1 MANKLTPKQ
10 ERFIKEYLISLN
22 VTDAAIR
29 AGYSEK
35 TASKIGSENLTK
47 PEIIAAIRAEQVKTS
62 NKLDITREN
71 VLEKLL
77 RIQDTTELTNPNA
90 SLKSIEMICKILG
103 LNEPLKQDITTNGK
117 DLMQDIKIKI
127 IRPKQQ
133 EEE

>member
-1 MANKLTPKQ
+1 MALTPKQ

-22 VTDAAIR
+22 VTDAAIK

-47 PEIIAAIRAEQVKTS
+47 PEIIEAIRVEQQKTS
-62 NKLDITREN
+62 DKLDITREN

-77 RIQDTTELTNPNA
+77 RIQETTELTNPNA

-103 LNEPLKQDITTNGK
+103 LNAPVKTDLTTNGENINQITWIENK
-117 DLMQDIKIKI
+117 NYEK
-127 IRPKQQ
+127 
-133 EEE
+133 